1 LCHCPAGFVAADPRT
16 LFRRT
21 SVLSLLAV
29 GRRFFPRY
37 SSTTTTK
44 PPASTPIEEDKR
56 ERLLDS
62 PSQKNTL
69 FLLACLTMAE
79 EKEAKRQSLFD
90 SDDDEEGATAAAP
103 ASSDTKSTSNKIKI
117 NKKFARDFETRKQKE
132 ELRRVRFEGGDED
145 NDEVGGDDNDDSSS
159 SSEDEDAE
167 LLTTKLDVDI
177 LKTINAL
184 RRKDARI
191 YDPNARFFQEA
202 TAEEGD
208 GDDEQPQQNEK
219 KKAKPKRYKDV
230 VREQVLEEMEK
241 DQDNADDDDDADGAT
256 EPESSKKTPRLAY
269 DAQQE
274 EYRKAFL
281 ESTRD
286 HDGSEEDG
294 DDGDEVIVKR
304 QRKGDDDADDD
315 DDDAMLQQQLL
326 GEIER
331 MKATASKD
339 DKLVDPRGE
348 VEDGE
353 AFLLDYFKNRPWVE
367 KADDDNDSEQ
377 DDASND
383 NYDDNRKL
391 PSTGVRSK
399 ATAAVDEDHSDDV
412 SLQELEEADDF
423 EAQYNFRFEQAAAA
437 TATGAEHSL
446 QSYARGQTM
455 NTLRRKDESRAEKRR
470 ARKERKAMERK
481 AKEEQLKRLKNA
493 KRQEMED
500 KLRKVKAVLGEVE
513 GRGASVDEA
522 ALMKLLEGDFDPEK
536 FEELMKETYNDE
548 FYQREDNEW
557 KDDVAVRESLLKNDE
572 DGKLLVGIDDLDGGL
587 YDNQEEHEGFEGG
600 TGGEEEEE
608 WPDDMEEGAEEEEY
622 PPEESALEQKL
633 KVKVEDELY
642 KLDYEDIVAG
652 MPTRF
657 KYRQVEPNNYGL
669 STEEILFARDS
680 TLKQFVSLK
689 KMAPYAEQEYFVG
702 SRQRRRFR
710 EMLKQDLEEEFGK
723 EAGDE
728 TAEKSGD
735 VAISEERKK
744 KKRRRLKK
752 GSKRERD
759 LGETKSEENTG
770 QLPDVD
776 ADAATEPPLKAK
788 RKRRKKKNGEPV
800 VDSSSGNADGDGPTD
815 VAAEPVKLNTT
826 AAAADNNNK
835 KKDRAHKKR
844 EKRKH
849 KKKTKKHRT
858 IEGVTES
865 RLASYGF

>member
-1 LCHCPAGFVAADPRT
+1 MHCAAKTRAFT
-16 LFRRT
+16 
-21 SVLSLLAV
+21 
-29 GRRFFPRY
+29 
-37 SSTTTTK
+37 
-44 PPASTPIEEDKR
+44 I
-56 ERLLDS
+56 
-62 PSQKNTL
+62 PS
-69 FLLACLTMAE
+69 
-79 EKEAKRQSLFD
+79 
-90 SDDDEEGATAAAP
+90 
-103 ASSDTKSTSNKIKI
+103 
-117 NKKFARDFETRKQKE
+117 
-132 ELRRVRFEGGDED
+132 
-145 NDEVGGDDNDDSSS
+145 
-159 SSEDEDAE
+159 
-167 LLTTKLDVDI
+167 
-177 LKTINAL
+177 
-184 RRKDARI
+184 
-191 YDPNARFFQEA
+191 ARFFQEA
-202 TAEEGD
+202 TAEEED
-208 GDDEQPQQNEK
+208 GDDEQPQQQQNAK

-241 DQDNADDDDDADGAT
+241 DQDDADDDDDSET
-256 EPESSKKTPRLAY
+256 EPGSSVKTSRLAY
-269 DAQQE
+269 DAQQQE
-274 EYRKAFL
+274 NRKAFL

-294 DDGDEVIVKR
+294 DDSDDGDAVIVKR
-304 QRKGDDDADDD
+304 RKKGDDDADDD
-315 DDDAMLQQQLL
+315 DDDDAMMQQQLL
-326 GEIER
+326 GEIES

-339 DKLVDPRGE
+339 DRLVDPRGE

-383 NYDDNRKL
+383 KYDDNRKL

-399 ATAAVDEDHSDDV
+399 ATAAVDEDHSDEA

-423 EAQYNFRFEQAAAA
+423 EAQYNFRFEQASAA

-513 GRGASVDEA
+513 GRGESVDEA
-522 ALMKLLEGDFDPEK
+522 ALMKLLEGDFDPDK

-548 FYQREDNEW
+548 FYQKEDSEW
-557 KDDVAVRESLLKNDE
+557 KDDVAVRESLLKSDE

-587 YDNQEEHEGFEGG
+587 YDNQEEDEGLEGG
-600 TGGEEEEE
+600 AGGEEEEE
-608 WPDDMEEGAEEEEY
+608 WPDDMEEEAEEEEY

-633 KVKVEDELY
+633 KAKVEDELY

-689 KMAPYAEQEYFVG
+689 KMAPYAEQEHFVG

-710 EMLKQDLEEEFGK
+710 EMLKQDLQEELGT
-723 EAGDE
+723 EAGEE

-735 VAISEERKK
+735 VATSEERKR

-759 LGETKSEENTG
+759 LGETHSEENTG

-788 RKRRKKKNGEPV
+788 RKRRKKKSGGHV
-800 VDSSSGNADGDGPTD
+800 VDSSSGDADGDVPTD
-815 VAAEPVKLNTT
+815 VVAEPVKPTT
-826 AAAADNNNK
+826 TVGDDNDDNN
-835 KKDRAHKKR
+835 KDRAHKKR
-844 EKRKH
+844 EKKKH
-849 KKKTKKHRT
+849 KKKTKKRRL

-865 RLASYGF
+865 RLASYGL